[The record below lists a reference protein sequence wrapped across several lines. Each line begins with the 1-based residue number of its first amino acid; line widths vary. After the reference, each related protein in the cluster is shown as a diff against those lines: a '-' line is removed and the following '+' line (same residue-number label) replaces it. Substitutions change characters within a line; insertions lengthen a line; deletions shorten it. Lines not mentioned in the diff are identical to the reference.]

1 MKVKYSRFIIALLL
15 IIGLGTV
22 ISLTTKDMLDDV
34 NLGLDLQGGF
44 EVLYQVEPINDGD
57 TIDETAMRATANTL
71 DSRVNILGVSEPS
84 IQIEDGNR
92 VRVQLAGVTDQ
103 TEARE
108 LLSTQAELTIRDVND
123 ELLLSGADLV
133 EGGASQNFDD
143 MNQPMVSLELRD
155 AGKFRDITAEISE
168 RPPGENLMV
177 IWMDFEEGVDS
188 FEQEVESS
196 DPKFISA
203 PSVSQP
209 INSREV
215 MISGGFQG
223 EEGLQRAQNIAALLN
238 AGSLPVHLEEI
249 YSTSV
254 GAQFGEQALHE
265 TVTAGLI
272 GVALVFLFMLV
283 FYRLPGLIAVITL
296 TVYIYV
302 TLQGFNLISGVLTLP
317 GIAALILGVGMAVDA
332 NIILYERIKDELR
345 IGRKLKQAYQK
356 AASQS
361 IWTIFDANL
370 TTLIGAIVLFIFG
383 TSSVK
388 GFATMLILSILMS
401 FLTAV
406 FLTRV
411 FMNLAVNSGMFDNK
425 LWLFNVKEKDRYS
438 LSDGK
443 DIEDL
448 TTPYDKFNFVK
459 YSKFFFG
466 FSIVTITVGI
476 VFLSIFQLNLGIDFT
491 SGTRADIPITEET
504 TVDDVEE
511 ELVALDL
518 MPSSITTS
526 GDNLVV
532 ARYGEDIGQQNSTM
546 LHDHFDEL
554 YGSPPMISTVSPTV
568 GEELAK
574 NAVYALIFAA
584 IGIVLYVAVRFE
596 WRMALPTVIALM
608 HDVFFMIAIFS
619 VFRLEVEITF
629 IAAVLT
635 IVGYSV
641 NDTIVTFD
649 RIRENLRKIKVI
661 KDPAVID
668 LIMNRSLRQTMT
680 RSINTVLTVII
691 VVVFLVLMGASS
703 ITNFSIALLIG
714 LVSGVYSSVFIAIQ
728 LWGVFKKRQLNK
740 AGGELV
746 VYEEKDPNEE
756 KILV

>member
-1 MKVKYSRFIIALLL
+1 MKFSRILTALLL
-15 IIGLGTV
+15 IVGLGTV

-34 NLGLDLQGGF
+34 SLGLDLQGGF
-44 EVLYQVEPINDGD
+44 EVLYQVEPLNEGD
-57 TIDETAMRATANTL
+57 NIDDTAMRATANTL
-71 DSRVNILGVSEPS
+71 DSRVNVLGVSEPN
-84 IQIEDGNR
+84 IQIEEGNR

-133 EGGASQNFDD
+133 EGGASQNFDE

-155 AGKFRDITAEISE
+155 SGLFRDITAEISE

-188 FEQEVESS
+188 FEEEVQSS

-203 PSVSQP
+203 PSVNQP

-254 GAQFGEQALHE
+254 GAQFGEQALND

-272 GVALVFLFMLV
+272 GVAIVFLYMLI
-283 FYRLPGLIAVITL
+283 FYRLPGVVAVITL

-345 IGRKLKQAYQK
+345 IGRSLKQAYKK

-370 TTLIGAIVLFIFG
+370 TTMIGGIVLFIFG

-401 FLTAV
+401 FITAV

-411 FMNLAVNSGMFDNK
+411 LMSLLVNSGYLDNK
-425 LWLFNVKEKDRYS
+425 LGLFNIKEKNRFK
-438 LSDGK
+438 LSEGK

-448 TTPYDKFNFVK
+448 TTPWDRFDFVK
-459 YSKFFFG
+459 YSKLFFTI
-466 FSIVTITVGI
+466 SIVTITAGI
-476 VFLSIFQLNLGIDFT
+476 AVLSMFQLNLGIDFT
-491 SGTRADIPITEET
+491 SGTRADIPVVEDVG
-504 TVDDVEE
+504 VDEVEE
-511 ELVALDL
+511 ELIALGIE
-518 MPSSITTS
+518 PNSITTS

-532 ARYGEDIGQQNSTM
+532 VRYAEDIGQQNSTM
-546 LHDHFDEL
+546 MQDHFEEL
-554 YGSPPMISTVSPTV
+554 YGEVPMVSTVSPVV
-568 GEELAK
+568 GQELAL
-574 NAVYALIFAA
+574 NAVYSLIFAGL
-584 IGIVLYVAVRFE
+584 GIVVYIALRFE

-619 VFRLEVEITF
+619 LFRLEVEITF

-649 RIRENLRKIKVI
+649 RVRENLRKIKVI
-661 KDPAVID
+661 KDPDTID
-668 LIMNRSLRQTMT
+668 TIMNRSLRQTMT
-680 RSINTVLTVII
+680 RSINTVLTVVI
-691 VVVFLVLMGASS
+691 VVVALVFLGASS

-714 LVSGVYSSVFIAIQ
+714 LISGVYSSVFIAIQ
-728 LWGVFKKRQLNK
+728 LWGIFKKRQLRN

-746 VYEEKDPNEE
+746 VYEEKDPTEE